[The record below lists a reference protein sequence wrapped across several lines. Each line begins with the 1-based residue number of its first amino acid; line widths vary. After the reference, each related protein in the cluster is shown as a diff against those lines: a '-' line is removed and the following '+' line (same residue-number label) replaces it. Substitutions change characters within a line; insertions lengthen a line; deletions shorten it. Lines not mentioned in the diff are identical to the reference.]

1 MQHDN
6 SLNKRYVQI
15 MGSPAHTYGNALAFI
30 EKWVIDLFPKRDNNE
45 SIFRSINVSSKLAHH
60 QLRSTNQEIYKR
72 QKPAIVFRPRVDFS
86 EERFLQGTPLTEK
99 MVQGSL
105 NYGMGGLQPFFK
117 DHTTN
122 TTIVHQLNR
131 SVMYIDVIMIFSTLM
146 QQLNYATFI
155 KNSISIGHPFNLETC
170 FESYL
175 PPELMEMTSELC
187 NVPISDEND
196 KSVHKFL
203 QFMNQHSNSPVTYK
217 LQGSTNS
224 NEFFRYYP
232 VTIDTRIDSID
243 LNDGEKNGQVTE
255 NYQINMTIRME
266 FYTTGFY
273 YLFSN
278 KVFKVKH
285 PIYEDKGTVVPI
297 YTDIFLKEDL
307 NLQPGWQLLNRA
319 STILEKDHDSVNIER
334 LIRPSVKEAV
344 KYYLS
349 KGFSLYDILDIKVR
363 KQGDL
368 LFQGSDYIVNYKTW
382 DVEFNNLEYGFY
394 TYSILICVNVEEIN
408 ELVKKLYNLK

>member
-1 MQHDN
+1 M
-6 SLNKRYVQI
+6 
-15 MGSPAHTYGNALAFI
+15 
-30 EKWVIDLFPKRDNNE
+30 
-45 SIFRSINVSSKLAHH
+45 
-60 QLRSTNQEIYKR
+60 
-72 QKPAIVFRPRVDFS
+72 
-86 EERFLQGTPLTEK
+86 
-99 MVQGSL
+99 
-105 NYGMGGLQPFFK
+105 
-117 DHTTN
+117 
-122 TTIVHQLNR
+122 
-131 SVMYIDVIMIFSTLM
+131 
-146 QQLNYATFI
+146 
-155 KNSISIGHPFNLETC
+155 
-170 FESYL
+170 
-175 PPELMEMTSELC
+175 
-187 NVPISDEND
+187 
-196 KSVHKFL
+196 
-203 QFMNQHSNSPVTYK
+203 
-217 LQGSTNS
+217 
-224 NEFFRYYP
+224 
-232 VTIDTRIDSID
+232 
-243 LNDGEKNGQVTE
+243 
-255 NYQINMTIRME
+255 
-266 FYTTGFY
+266 
-273 YLFSN
+273 
-278 KVFKVKH
+278 KH